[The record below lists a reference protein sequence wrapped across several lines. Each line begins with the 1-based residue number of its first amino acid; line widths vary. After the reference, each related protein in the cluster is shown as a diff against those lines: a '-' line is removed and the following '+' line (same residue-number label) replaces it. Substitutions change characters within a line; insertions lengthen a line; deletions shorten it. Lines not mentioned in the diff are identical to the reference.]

1 MSVVDKVIV
10 FDLDETLGYFQDFG
24 ILWNSLQIKYSDEVN
39 FDNKLFN
46 SLLNLY
52 PELLRPNIINIL
64 EMIVK
69 NQKQSDVCPFLLMI
83 YTNNNGGKDWV
94 NLIIKYFESEVTGLQ
109 FNRII
114 NAFKIN
120 DKIIEPTRTGHDK
133 KYSDFLRTTKM
144 PKKTRI
150 CFIDDVFHP
159 LMENDNIV
167 YIHNNGYK
175 KSPPL
180 PNELFSFMNA
190 DKTTNYY
197 IDSSKLNGLV
207 SYLFRYYKLTPDKL
221 INTNRTTIDKVVYG
235 KLNIFSNKKT
245 FENWNSGNLKSR
257 SWKVS

>member
-167 YIHNNGYK
+167 YIHIKPYTYDLGVSKYLKRLEKHTTFGKKDFIDKHTLELLKQNLGYK
-175 KSPPL
+175 YT
-180 PNELFSFMNA
+180 NENKFEKK
-190 DKTTNYY
+190 DKTEQKVD
-197 IDSSKLNGLV
+197 IIASKQLHCFLEEFILEFGDV
-207 SYLFRYYKLTPDKL
+207 
-221 INTNRTTIDKVVYG
+221 
-235 KLNIFSNKKT
+235 
-245 FENWNSGNLKSR
+245 E
-257 SWKVS
+257 